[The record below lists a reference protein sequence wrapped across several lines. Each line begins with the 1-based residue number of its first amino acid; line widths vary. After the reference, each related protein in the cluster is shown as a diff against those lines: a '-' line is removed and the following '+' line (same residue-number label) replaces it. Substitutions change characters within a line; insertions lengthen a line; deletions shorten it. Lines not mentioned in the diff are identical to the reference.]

1 MNAGV
6 DAIQLLY
13 AGLARASGMFAW
25 AARALPRQACL
36 LRAGLWRSCFW
47 SRAAKKWLLL
57 DLFQTIRA
65 QSSIPSIRCVMRQ
78 GQELSYR
85 QGKFAKV
92 LCLNAPVTAS

>member
-6 DAIQLLY
+6 DTIQLLY
-13 AGLARASGMFAW
+13 AGFARASRVLAW
-25 AARALPRQACL
+25 AARALPGQACL
-36 LRAGLWRSCFW
+36 LRTGLWGTCFW
-47 SRAAKKWLLL
+47 SRTAKKWLLL

-65 QSSIPSIRCVMRQ
+65 QSSIPSIRCVMCQ

-92 LCLNAPVTAS
+92 LCLNAPVKAS